1 MPIIVGILAGILAT
15 MLVAAA
21 AGVAAVLNLVGRS
34 LVNAGAKGRRYRK
47 APGRKEGEVAP
58 VLSRRGHARR
68 SPGTLQVPPTEKFRP
83 AA

>member
-15 MLVAAA
+15 MLIAAA

-47 APGRKEGEVAP
+47 APGRKEEVAL
-58 VLSRRGHARR
+58 VLSKRGHARR
-68 SPGTLQVPPTEKFRP
+68 SPRTLQVPPTEKFRP